1 VLTPYERTEV
11 EEFEEVW
18 YLATKEKKY
27 QASKLERLINNGF
40 DDEEG
45 YYRLKAGDQIGY
57 RYEIKKQDTPQNNPK
72 DDSQSKS

>member
-1 VLTPYERTEV
+1 LV
-11 EEFEEVW
+11 
-18 YLATKEKKY
+18 
-27 QASKLERLINNGF
+27 NNGF